1 MSFTAKD
8 IQQIEKKGLT
18 VKQVEEQID
27 LFKSGIPFTNI
38 AEAATVS
45 SGILKLGDNAIAE
58 LISYFEKEKNN
69 ISLLK
74 FVPASGAA
82 SRMFKFLFQ
91 FLEDYNPKE
100 TSLDVYLSKNNL
112 KDMSVF
118 LDGLEKFPFYNQVL
132 EKLASEGLNYQELSS
147 GEKAWHFVNTMLN
160 KDQLNFGN
168 QPKGLLPFHDYK
180 DSVIST
186 AFEEHLFEA
195 ALYASNQSTA
205 KLHFTISEQYANL
218 FAEEFKHVKDR
229 VEEKT
234 GVQFDVSYS
243 YQQSSTDTIAVT
255 PEDEPFRNDDG
266 TVLFRPSGH
275 GALLRN
281 LNALDADII
290 FVKNIDNV
298 VVDKEVV
305 TKYKKVLAGV
315 LLKLQTESFNY
326 LRALDDTKTSENTLV
341 KIVEFLTQDLSIKI
355 SKDFETHSNENKIQY
370 LSEKLNRPIRICG
383 MVKNEGEPGG
393 GPFWVKDENG
403 NQSLQIVESAQIN
416 LEDKDQNKI
425 LKNSTHFNP
434 VDLVCGVKNYKG
446 ETFNLEDYVDHKAA
460 FISMKTKDG
469 KALKALELPGLWNG
483 SMAHWNTIFVE
494 VPVLTFNPV
503 KTVND
508 LLKAPHQ
515 IK

>member
-100 TSLDVYLSKNNL
+100 TSLDVYLSKHNL

-281 LNALDADII
+281 LNALDADIDHNYI
-290 FVKNIDNV
+290 VRKTTISGPGILDNSLGV
-298 VVDKEVV
+298 A
-305 TKYKKVLAGV
+305 VLKITGLRTAGWG
-315 LLKLQTESFNY
+315 TSPDRH
-326 LRALDDTKTSENTLV
+326 LRGCILCHNPHQLRS
-341 KIVEFLTQDLSIKI
+341 
-355 SKDFETHSNENKIQY
+355 
-370 LSEKLNRPIRICG
+370 PG
-383 MVKNEGEPGG
+383 PGEPGRWNPAG
-393 GPFWVKDENG
+393 TGPDSDRSHPHDER
-403 NQSLQIVESAQIN
+403 VTAR
-416 LEDKDQNKI
+416 
-425 LKNSTHFNP
+425 
-434 VDLVCGVKNYKG
+434 
-446 ETFNLEDYVDHKAA
+446 
-460 FISMKTKDG
+460 
-469 KALKALELPGLWNG
+469 
-483 SMAHWNTIFVE
+483 
-494 VPVLTFNPV
+494 PVLTPPLIFSLNLSP
-503 KTVND
+503 
-508 LLKAPHQ
+508 
-515 IK
+515 